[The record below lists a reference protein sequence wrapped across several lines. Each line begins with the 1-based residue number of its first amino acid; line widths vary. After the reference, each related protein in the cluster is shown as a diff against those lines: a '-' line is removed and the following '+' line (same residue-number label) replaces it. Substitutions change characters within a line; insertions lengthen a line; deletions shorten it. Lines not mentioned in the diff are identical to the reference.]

1 MLNNI
6 LVTGGAGFLGSHLC
20 NELLK
25 LNFNVTCLDNLFT
38 GKIENIKNNLNNPKF
53 KFIEHDVTVFKK
65 IRCNYIFHL
74 ACPASP
80 VHYQKDPVKT
90 ISTNVA
96 GTLNILE
103 LAKSNKSPVLF
114 TSTSEVYGDP
124 EMTPQKEDYWGR
136 VNPIGVRSCY
146 DEGKRCA
153 ETLCFDFHRQYNLE
167 IKVVRIFNTYGPKMS
182 VNDGRV
188 VSNFIIQAL
197 KNFPITVYGNGKH
210 TRSLCYVSDLIGG
223 LIKVSKLNKNF
234 TGPINLG
241 QDHEITIIEL
251 AKKIIK
257 LTKSKSKIVFHKLPE
272 NDPKQRNPDL
282 QFAINSIKWEPKI
295 NLDNGLKK
303 TIKYFKELI

>member
-38 GKIENIKNNLNNPKF
+38 GKIENIKDNLNNPKF
-53 KFIEHDVTVFKK
+53 RFLEHDVTIFKNIK
-65 IRCNYIFHL
+65 CNYIFHL

-124 EMTPQKEDYWGR
+124 EMSPQKEDYWGR
-136 VNPIGVRSCY
+136 VNPIGIRSCY

-153 ETLCFDFHRQYNLE
+153 ETLCFDFHGASARPTFGCQE
-167 IKVVRIFNTYGPKMS
+167 ACPTKVGSARGARREAGTLCDK
-182 VNDGRV
+182 
-188 VSNFIIQAL
+188 
-197 KNFPITVYGNGKH
+197 
-210 TRSLCYVSDLIGG
+210 RSQQQHDRRSRGHCS
-223 LIKVSKLNKNF
+223 SP
-234 TGPINLG
+234 T
-241 QDHEITIIEL
+241 
-251 AKKIIK
+251 
-257 LTKSKSKIVFHKLPE
+257 
-272 NDPKQRNPDL
+272 
-282 QFAINSIKWEPKI
+282 
-295 NLDNGLKK
+295 
-303 TIKYFKELI
+303 

>member
-53 KFIEHDVTVFKK
+53 KFIEDDVTVFKK

-103 LAKSNKSPVLF
+103 LKDIFGINFQDRNKPML
-114 TSTSEVYGDP
+114 SE
-124 EMTPQKEDYWGR
+124 
-136 VNPIGVRSCY
+136 
-146 DEGKRCA
+146 
-153 ETLCFDFHRQYNLE
+153 
-167 IKVVRIFNTYGPKMS
+167 
-182 VNDGRV
+182 
-188 VSNFIIQAL
+188 
-197 KNFPITVYGNGKH
+197 
-210 TRSLCYVSDLIGG
+210 
-223 LIKVSKLNKNF
+223 
-234 TGPINLG
+234 
-241 QDHEITIIEL
+241 
-251 AKKIIK
+251 
-257 LTKSKSKIVFHKLPE
+257 
-272 NDPKQRNPDL
+272 
-282 QFAINSIKWEPKI
+282 
-295 NLDNGLKK
+295 
-303 TIKYFKELI
+303 